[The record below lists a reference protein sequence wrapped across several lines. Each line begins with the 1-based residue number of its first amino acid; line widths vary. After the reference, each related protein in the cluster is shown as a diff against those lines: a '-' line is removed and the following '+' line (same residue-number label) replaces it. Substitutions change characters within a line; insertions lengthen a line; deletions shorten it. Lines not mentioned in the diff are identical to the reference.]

1 MKNESFGFKWICS
14 VCRFLPVVVLDLW
27 LIMAMVFPTWSQM
40 IIKFSSIFLQRSLP
54 KRQTLTDFS
63 SIYLKACL
71 RLKSYMKPLK
81 GKRLKCQA
89 MQVLNVGDSKICA
102 PLHYGEGLTLLLLSN
117 SLSDLILLI
126 QS

>member
-1 MKNESFGFKWICS
+1 MKNVSFGFKLICS

-63 SIYLKACL
+63 STYLKACL
-71 RLKSYMKPLK
+71 RLKTYMKPLK

-102 PLHYGEGLTLLLLSN
+102 PLHYGGGLTLLLSN
-117 SLSDLILLI
+117 SLQIASVT
-126 QS
+126 